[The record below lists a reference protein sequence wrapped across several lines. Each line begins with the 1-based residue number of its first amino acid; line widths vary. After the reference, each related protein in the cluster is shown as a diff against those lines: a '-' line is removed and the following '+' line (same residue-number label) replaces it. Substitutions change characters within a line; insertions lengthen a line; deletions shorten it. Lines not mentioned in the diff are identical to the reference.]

1 MPEISK
7 FYGIIIYM
15 YIDDHNPPHFHVWYD
30 DYQAEITIK
39 EGIVRGEMPRRA
51 LRLVFEWLDLH
62 RDELLENWERLSNC
76 EAAVVAAEYVRDY
89 TLRLTFN
96 TGEVRLV
103 DFTPLMQK
111 GICRKLQ
118 DLDYFKSFRLDPFTV
133 DWNDEIG
140 FAPRYLYE
148 RGMAA

>member
-1 MPEISK
+1 MTTN
-7 FYGIIIYM
+7 
-15 YIDDHNPPHFHVWYD
+15 NPLL
-30 DYQAEITIK
+30 K
-39 EGIVRGEMPRRA
+39 IV
-51 LRLVFEWLDLH
+51 
-62 RDELLENWERLSNC
+62 
-76 EAAVVAAEYVRDY
+76 AVEYVRDY

-96 TGEVRLV
+96 TGEV
-103 DFTPLMQK
+103 PLMQK

-133 DWNDEIG
+133 DWNNEIG

>member
-1 MPEISK
+1 MTTK
-7 FYGIIIYM
+7 
-15 YIDDHNPPHFHVWYD
+15 NPLL
-30 DYQAEITIK
+30 K
-39 EGIVRGEMPRRA
+39 IV
-51 LRLVFEWLDLH
+51 
-62 RDELLENWERLSNC
+62 N
-76 EAAVVAAEYVRDY
+76 AEYVSGY

-118 DLDYFKSFRLDPFTV
+118 DMDYFKSFRLDPFTV

-140 FAPRYLYE
+140 FAPKYLYE
-148 RGMAA
+148 RSVAS

>member
-1 MPEISK
+1 MCGTTTTRPKSPSK
-7 FYGIIIYM
+7 KELYVAKCLVGLCVLSLNGSICIAM
-15 YIDDHNPPHFHVWYD
+15 NCWRTGNANP
-30 DYQAEITIK
+30 
-39 EGIVRGEMPRRA
+39 
-51 LRLVFEWLDLH
+51 
-62 RDELLENWERLSNC
+62 LLK
-76 EAAVVAAEYVRDY
+76 VVAAEYVRDY

-140 FAPRYLYE
+140 FAPQYLYE

>member
-62 RDELLENWERLSNC
+62 RDELMENWERLS
-76 EAAVVAAEYVRDY
+76 
-89 TLRLTFN
+89 TFS

-118 DLDYFKSFRLDPFTV
+118 DIDYFKSFRLNPFTV